1 MLNISNVSK
10 EFGKDSKR
18 VQALKDIN
26 IEICKGEIIC
36 ILGHNGAGK
45 TTLIKCISGL
55 ILPTVGDITIN
66 SKSVIKNPDISKQ
79 KIGAVLEGSRNIYY
93 YLTPK
98 ENLKYFGLL
107 NNLSKDEIEKRTQ
120 YYLKLFDLKDRQND
134 KVKEFSRGMQQK
146 VAIMVAL
153 MKEPDI
159 LLLDEPTLGLDII
172 SSSIVKD
179 IIEEL
184 SKKWNKTIIITT
196 HDVSLIENLSSRVI
210 FMRNGTVI
218 KDDHLGNLK
227 NILYQE
233 DIYELVFKEE
243 NLEEQLSDLDE
254 SDYEIIFRKDNFTK
268 ISTSN
273 KKWIAKSIN
282 KLSIIHL
289 SKKENDFE
297 SIYKK
302 VFKEGAID
310 EKF

>member
-55 ILPTVGDITIN
+55 ILPTVGDISIN